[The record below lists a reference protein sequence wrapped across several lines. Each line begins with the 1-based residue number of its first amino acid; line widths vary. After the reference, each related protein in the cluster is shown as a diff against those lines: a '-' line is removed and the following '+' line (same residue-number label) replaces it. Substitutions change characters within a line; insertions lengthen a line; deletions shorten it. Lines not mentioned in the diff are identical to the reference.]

1 MGSLWTLIPLIGI
14 FYFFLIMPEQ
24 KRQKKTRAMMSSLKT
39 GDTVYTRGGIFGTIV
54 NINDDIVT
62 LATGP
67 DKIRIDITRGGIGS
81 VVSPAEAEAAATETE
96 SKKETLEISDK
107 KNEENAQ

>member
-24 KRQKKTRAMMSSLKT
+24 KKQKKIKEMMNNLKV
-39 GDTVYTRGGIFGTIV
+39 GDDVFTRGGIFGTIV
-54 NINDDIVT
+54 TLDENMVT

-67 DKIRIDITRGGIGS
+67 DKVKISVTRGGIGS
-81 VVSPAEAEAAATETE
+81 IAQSVPEED
-96 SKKETLEISDK
+96 KKTLELEDIQ
-107 KNEENAQ
+107 KNEDPIE

>member
-24 KRQKKTRAMMSSLKT
+24 KKQKKIKEMMNSLKI
-39 GDTVYTRGGIFGTIV
+39 GDDVFTRGGIFGTIV
-54 NINDDIVT
+54 TLDENMVT

-67 DKIRIDITRGGIGS
+67 DKVKISVTRGGIGS
-81 VVSPAEAEAAATETE
+81 IAQTVPEEE
-96 SKKETLEISDK
+96 KRTLEIEDLQ
-107 KNEENAQ
+107 KNDEPTK